1 MCKWYVECLEH
12 YKHCLAAG
20 TKVYLK
26 SIFHFKIFAQYWT
39 LIPFWLQRVAE
50 STDAHNKLQ
59 SNLSKTMQEIYDQEK
74 HIAQLKKAIRDKEAP
89 LKVIFVYFSYISF
102 KNIWS
107 IYHIILPIL

>member
-12 YKHCLAAG
+12 HKHRFTAG
-20 TKVYLK
+20 TKLYHR
-26 SIFHFKIFAQYWT
+26 SNFHFNIFAQYWII
-39 LIPFWLQRVAE
+39 IPFWLQRVAE

-89 LKVIFVYFSYISF
+89 LKVIFV
-102 KNIWS
+102 
-107 IYHIILPIL
+107 